1 MNKTIKI
8 ISGILIILL
17 VGIGAFFGAKQ
28 IYRSGLDDG
37 RQAES
42 EAISERLKTL
52 GNAVSEKEAF
62 KNMLNDFFA
71 ELPSE
76 ADETSIDSYIE
87 NLSKLIDS
95 VSIENVKTL
104 LSGYLGEWQDFKDTY
119 LGQDNGEISEKFN
132 QLKVKSQELSS
143 QIKTVFDDSIK
154 SAVDNL

>member
-8 ISGILIILL
+8 ISGIIIILL

-42 EAISERLKTL
+42 EAISEKLKML

-62 KNMLNDFFA
+62 KNKLNDIFT

-76 ADETSIDSYIE
+76 VDETSIDSYIE
-87 NLSKLIDS
+87 SLSELIAS
-95 VSIENVKTL
+95 VSVEDVKTL
-104 LSGYLGEWQDFKDTY
+104 LNGYLGEWQDFKNTY
-119 LGQDNGEISEKFN
+119 VAQDNDEISEKFN